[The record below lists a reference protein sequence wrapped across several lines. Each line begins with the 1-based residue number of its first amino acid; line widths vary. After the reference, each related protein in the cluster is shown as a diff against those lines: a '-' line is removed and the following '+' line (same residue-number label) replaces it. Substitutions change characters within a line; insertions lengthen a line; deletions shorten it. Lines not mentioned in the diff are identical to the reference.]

1 MDNKQYYVTLPDKAQ
16 EGPYDEETLIARYQ
30 AGKYPEGTLV
40 WREGMKDWKP
50 IEVTSIGRDFY
61 SRSQRIKYLLSKK
74 NHISMIAIYVGIGI
88 CIGLGI
94 SALIKSNDQANT
106 PTRNRYSQLEVNHN
120 ETFKTNRSYP
130 ELEKHDNKSEGDQ
143 KIDFVSVFD
152 SNPWDQAIITVEEI
166 SQAYTNEKMIQR
178 NKRLLFL
185 LKKIRDEKADVNIK
199 HPEYDESALNLAVR
213 LNITDVVKILLE
225 NGANMNHVSRDDRL
239 PPLGRAC
246 FDQNTDI
253 VKMLLEKG
261 ADPNANAAPYQ
272 GPLYYAVS
280 KENAEIVK
288 LLLQHGANPDL
299 YRDGTHTLYEF
310 AKSNEVRSILR
321 DFQKRRN

>member
-1 MDNKQYYVTLPDKAQ
+1 
-16 EGPYDEETLIARYQ
+16 
-30 AGKYPEGTLV
+30 
-40 WREGMKDWKP
+40 
-50 IEVTSIGRDFY
+50 
-61 SRSQRIKYLLSKK
+61 
-74 NHISMIAIYVGIGI
+74 
-88 CIGLGI
+88 
-94 SALIKSNDQANT
+94 
-106 PTRNRYSQLEVNHN
+106 
-120 ETFKTNRSYP
+120 
-130 ELEKHDNKSEGDQ
+130 
-143 KIDFVSVFD
+143 
-152 SNPWDQAIITVEEI
+152 
-166 SQAYTNEKMIQR
+166 
-178 NKRLLFL
+178 
-185 LKKIRDEKADVNIK
+185 
-199 HPEYDESALNLAVR
+199 
-213 LNITDVVKILLE
+213 
-225 NGANMNHVSRDDRL
+225 MNHVSRDDRL